1 MKKTFWILCGLII
14 LSFQF
19 TVFNCSAQII
29 DSTEVQ
35 TEEYIF
41 ETDTTENV
49 VLEAVQSV
57 PERASLDSVQMKRQ
71 SPKKASWL
79 ALIPGA
85 GQIYNKKYWK
95 LPIVYGG
102 MGATGYLIYYYG
114 NLTSI
119 YRKEYVARATGKTE
133 DLSTDAKIAGMTD
146 DEVLLNRNIYRRN
159 MEISV
164 AACVIVYIL
173 SIVDASVDAH
183 LFYYDVSDNLSLGV
197 MPKIDFNPVTRVATP
212 SVAFVFK
219 F

>member
-1 MKKTFWILCGLII
+1 MKKTFWIFCALII
-14 LSFQF
+14 FSFQF
-19 TVFNCSAQII
+19 SVFNCTAQIV
-29 DSTEVQ
+29 DSTEIKAEQV
-35 TEEYIF
+35 
-41 ETDTTENV
+41 
-49 VLEAVQSV
+49 
-57 PERASLDSVQMKRQ
+57 RKH

-102 MGATGYLIYYYG
+102 MGTTSYLIYYYG

-119 YRKEYVARATGKTE
+119 YRKEYVARVNGNTE
-133 DLSTDAKIAGMTD
+133 DLSTDPEIMEMTD
-146 DEVLLNRNIYRRN
+146 DGVSLTRNVYRRN

-164 AACVIVYIL
+164 AACAIVYIL

-197 MPKIDFNPVTRVATP
+197 MPKIDFNPVTKVATP
-212 SVAFVFK
+212 SVALVFK